1 MASGN
6 LHKWEREAI
15 YNWADILI
23 HLVSKLL
30 LYLDGMEN
38 IFKNSRAIIEF
49 KEKASVAL
57 VQ

>member
-1 MASGN
+1 
-6 LHKWEREAI
+6 
-15 YNWADILI
+15 
-23 HLVSKLL
+23 V